1 MQQRRDHE
9 QQPPIWPVQPQSY
22 AQHYVAPQAAPH
34 AQVHVAPVAAV
45 APPRRRRSVVGDIM
59 RGAFLGD
66 FANDLGIAG
75 ATVQIIFG
83 FTPGIGDICAIR
95 DTIADALRRD
105 WIGLGLNILA
115 LVPIA
120 GGFPKAI
127 EVIRTLT
134 HLGHIGHVAHR
145 RAHERDAYYHP
156 QQQ

>member
-22 AQHYVAPQAAPH
+22 AQPHAAPH
-34 AQVHVAPVAAV
+34 AQAYAMQGQPVAAV
-45 APPRRRRSVVGDIM
+45 APQRRRRSVVGDIM

-75 ATVQIIFG
+75 AIVQIIFG

-95 DTIADALRRD
+95 DSLADALRRD

-120 GGFPKAI
+120 GGFPKTI
-127 EVIRTLT
+127 EVLRTLT

-145 RAHERDAYYHP
+145 RAHERDAYAHP
-156 QQQ
+156 QPR